1 VHFLY
6 DDPIHIGVEKK
17 WRDDMGVRISELP
30 TTSSAGLN
38 DFVPVVDTSGQS
50 GSVTKKTT
58 VVGLIAAA
66 LASWWSS
73 NEDKQKL
80 DGIASGATS
89 NSTDA
94 QLRDRSTHTGTQA
107 INTVTGL
114 QTALDGKQA
123 SGSYASAVH
132 SHGISDVTGLQTAL
146 DGKAS
151 SVHSHGISDVT
162 GLQTALDGK
171 QASGSYAP
179 SAGSTSIVTVGAVT
193 ATSVNKVTITQ
204 PASAATITIANN
216 KTFKADNSVTLSSSD
231 GASVSFG
238 VGGSVLYANSVVD
251 GGGY

>member
-123 SGSYASAVH
+123 SGSYA
-132 SHGISDVTGLQTAL
+132 
-146 DGKAS
+146 
-151 SVHSHGISDVT
+151 
-162 GLQTALDGK
+162 
-171 QASGSYAP
+171 P